1 MLGNYNMLATVVVT
15 IKKGLILFYLLHP
28 SLAYGPFAFH
38 FASAKVGE
46 TNFSKYSD
54 LLIFRP
60 FPSLFISQAKSTIVL
75 SPSSVLYP
83 LFFISSATLI
93 VFSK

>member
-1 MLGNYNMLATVVVT
+1 MLV
-15 IKKGLILFYLLHP
+15 KKGLITLLLPP
-28 SLAYGPFAFH
+28 SLAYGL
-38 FASAKVGE
+38 GGI
-46 TNFSKYSD
+46 NFSKYSD

-83 LFFISSATLI
+83 LFFISLATLI

>member
-1 MLGNYNMLATVVVT
+1 MLAYGYMYVT
-15 IKKGLILFYLLHP
+15 IKKGLILFYLLPP
-28 SLAYGPFAFH
+28 SLAYG
-38 FASAKVGE
+38 

-54 LLIFRP
+54 LLIFLP
-60 FPSLFISQAKSTIVL
+60 FPPLFISQAKSTIVFN
-75 SPSSVLYP
+75 PSSVLYP